1 MKRTRGFAVVT
12 RWQGKGVA
20 LPRRQTARSAGYDLE
35 AAEGVTIAPGE
46 TVMVATGVKAYM
58 QPDEVL
64 MIYNRSGLAT
74 KRRLTLA
81 NTVGV
86 IDADYYDAPE
96 TEGEI
101 FIPLYNYGEETQQI
115 AKGERVAQ
123 GIFTRYL
130 TADGDAPGLGIARS
144 GGFGSTGR
152 Q

>member
-1 MKRTRGFAVVT
+1 MEKARGFEVVT
-12 RWQGKGVA
+12 RWQGKDVA
-20 LPRRQTARSAGYDLE
+20 LPKRQTARSAGYDLE
-35 AAEGVTIAPGE
+35 AAESVTIAPRK

-58 QPDEVL
+58 QPDEAL
-64 MIYNRSGLAT
+64 MIYNRSSLAT
-74 KRRLTLA
+74 KRRLMLA

-86 IDADYYDAPE
+86 IDADYYGSPE

-101 FIPLYNYGEETQQI
+101 FIPLYNYGTDTQKI

-123 GIFTRYL
+123 GIFTHYL
-130 TADGDAPGLGIARS
+130 TVDGDAPGLGGERS